1 MSVERKGK
9 DIHPG
14 AGRDIRRAGPSSYPN
29 QTLKNPKL
37 NILLIGKRH
46 PPTFPSSSFFTKDGK
61 PCRTPPVFA
70 PSLPPSRVC
79 SQTEESQ
86 SLIPSSGIHRLHY
99 SVESCTHSHSFYF
112 FPYTMILFLGTI
124 SYPDSWQMNGS
135 LQGPRLPAVHF
146 PRQSFAPQ
154 SRDLIRWV
162 PITG

>member
-1 MSVERKGK
+1 MCQLKGK
-9 DIHPG
+9 GKIDIHPR
-14 AGRDIRRAGPSSYPN
+14 AGRDIRRAGPSSHPN
-29 QTLKNPKL
+29 QTVEEPQIEHPTHRKMP
-37 NILLIGKRH
+37 

-70 PSLPPSRVC
+70 PSLPLSRVC

-86 SLIPSSGIHRLHY
+86 SLIPSIHHLHY

-135 LQGPRLPAVHF
+135 LQGPRLPAVHL